1 MGLTADNVRIVRFTN
16 WVEEGNL
23 KERLLKGVL
32 LFFLLCILFG
42 MWQFIVIYI
51 LVIELYYLYKFPSKQ
66 FDYRQG
72 NSNSNGVSNPEN
84 SKRRNYKRRQ
94 SNAKR
99 DMNKEFAQ
107 SSSMLLRVIEMSTES
122 TLMLI
127 VQLYIAIYN
136 DFTPGPLNCFS
147 MLTSF
152 VSIVFGTFYW
162 NSEFT
167 WDRKYQDGLKAI
179 PLYALSTSYKCLS
192 ITTLIGV
199 MSYYCCIPLFVL
211 ISVLSVI
218 YYSLIRDNTI
228 KNLFNILS
236 VYVRYEKIL
245 RNDSL

>member
-23 KERLLKGVL
+23 KARLLKGVL

-42 MWQFIVIYI
+42 VWQFIVIYI

-66 FDYRQG
+66 FDYRQ
-72 NSNSNGVSNPEN
+72 SNSDSNEVSNPEN

-94 SNAKR
+94 SNAKL

-152 VSIVFGTFYW
+152 VSIVFGT
-162 NSEFT
+162 
-167 WDRKYQDGLKAI
+167 L
-179 PLYALSTSYKCLS
+179 
-192 ITTLIGV
+192 
-199 MSYYCCIPLFVL
+199 
-211 ISVLSVI
+211 
-218 YYSLIRDNTI
+218 
-228 KNLFNILS
+228 
-236 VYVRYEKIL
+236 
-245 RNDSL
+245 